1 MTRWLYLARFFLVVP
16 PMPRLMVGALVVVS
30 CMSAVV
36 ILVEPSRAAGALT
49 PILLLQLFACASGFD
64 VPARRGH
71 YDLLL
76 THGEARRRIIV
87 AHWVASAL
95 PGVFCWLLLGIVG
108 YTANSGHSRT
118 VLFNGG
124 TLSAVFLV
132 STIPWATT
140 VRLPRFSGA
149 IGWLLILAMLSLAAP
164 GMLVADL
171 STSIGGWKEWVRVA
185 WAVLVY
191 PPLLVGQR
199 LDGRETLVVVPGV
212 LFAIVGLLT
221 AFWSVDRRDIPLEA
235 AQ

>member
-1 MTRWLYLARFFLVVP
+1 MTRWLYLARFFFVVP
-16 PMPRLMVGALVVVS
+16 PMPLLMIGALLGVTGV
-30 CMSAVV
+30 SAVV
-36 ILVEPSRAAGALT
+36 ILVEPSRAAGALR
-49 PILLLQLFACASGFD
+49 PILLLQLFACSSGFD

-76 THGEARRRIIV
+76 TRGEPRRRIIV
-87 AHWVASAL
+87 AHWAASAL
-95 PGVFCWLLLGIVG
+95 PGVLCWVLLAIAG
-108 YTANSGHSRT
+108 YAVNSGGSRAA
-118 VLFNGG
+118 LLNPG
-124 TLSAVFLV
+124 TLSAVLLV

-140 VRLPRFSGA
+140 ARLPRFSGA

-171 STSIGGWKEWVRVA
+171 STSIEGWKEWLKVA

-191 PPLLVGQR
+191 PPLLVGQH
-199 LDGRETLVVVPGV
+199 LEGRETLVVVPGL